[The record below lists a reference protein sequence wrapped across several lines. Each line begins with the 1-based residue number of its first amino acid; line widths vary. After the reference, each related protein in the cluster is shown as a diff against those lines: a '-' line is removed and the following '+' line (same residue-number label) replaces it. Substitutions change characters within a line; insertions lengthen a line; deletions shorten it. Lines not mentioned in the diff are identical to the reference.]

1 MSRHWTDN
9 ELIDRMYGIGP
20 AGVHECAQCDAR
32 LRAMERIRA
41 EIAGSVEPS
50 SDFLAAQR
58 RAIYSRLGERAGER
72 RPAMIW
78 ASASVGAL
86 CLALGLIGAG
96 VFASHGSAPAH
107 VPRPESHAVARAES
121 DDAQLFSDVDAMEQA
136 SEPRA
141 AAPIHALIEE
151 N

>member
-1 MSRHWTDN
+1 MSRHWTDD
-9 ELIDRMYGIGP
+9 ELIGRMYGIGP
-20 AGVHECAQCDAR
+20 AGVHECGECDAR
-32 LRAMERIRA
+32 LRGMERVRA
-41 EIAGSVEPS
+41 EISGRVDAS
-50 SDFLAAQR
+50 SDFLAAER
-58 RAIYSRLGERAGER
+58 RAIYSRLGERVGDR

-86 CLALGLIGAG
+86 CLIMAG
-96 VFASHGSAPAH
+96 VFASHSSAPAH
-107 VPRPESHAVARAES
+107 APGQAVHVVARAEA
-121 DDAQLFSDVDAMEQA
+121 DDAQFFSEVDAMEQT